1 MTDEPRDY
9 DREYFRTLSGPL
21 RARIG
26 YDREKDDVVR
36 FVVQVEYHHDGEWHA
51 VVRYDHDGT
60 GESQHAH
67 DVTDEGL
74 HIDIYRE
81 GEKDATEYIAP
92 VESGSAGLNR
102 AEDHLAKNLQRFIK
116 RYERWHRIKR
126 R

>member
-1 MTDEPRDY
+1 MTRGPRDY

-21 RARIG
+21 RVRIG
-26 YDREKDDVVR
+26 FDSRKNDVER
-36 FVVQVEYHHDGEWHA
+36 FVVQVEYHHNGQWYT

-67 DVTDEGL
+67 DVTEDGL

-81 GEKDATEYIAP
+81 GSKHASEYIAP
-92 VESGSAGLNR
+92 AESGAEAMNR
-102 AEDHLAKNLQRFIK
+102 VEDHLSKNLQRFIE
-116 RYERWHRIKR
+116 RYERWHGIKR